1 MVLFILS
8 TLDKNVS
15 LPECIMSGTAVDYR
29 EMACR
34 NMREKTEAESVFQGK
49 VDSQGGTVVLL
60 SHAQGLRL
68 SL

>member
-1 MVLFILS
+1 MGS
-8 TLDKNVS
+8 TLRAR
-15 LPECIMSGTAVDYR
+15 TAVDYR

>member
-1 MVLFILS
+1 MGS
-8 TLDKNVS
+8 TLRAR
-15 LPECIMSGTAVDYR
+15 TAVDYR

-34 NMREKTEAESVFQGK
+34 NMREKTEAESAFQGK
-49 VDSQGGTVVLL
+49 VDSQGGMVVLL